1 MIFFRKFCSN
11 QNFHIYK
18 GNTNFDTGM
27 TSAVKN
33 SSKESPELLRS
44 LPVKRR
50 KAESGGAVFV
60 SGVNPT
66 DQNGVSE
73 CFHKVSTSMYVSLAP
88 VYTLNPVEGIKS
100 QHLDP
105 LIMSYFASAGGVVLA
120 HYNLRLYGQQPHSKD
135 VKSPAKTQEP
145 VIAKIMYDSPFAFL
159 WISVDLLVWKPV
171 AGDVVEGWINL
182 QSPSHIGLLIHD
194 TFNATIKRDVIPAE
208 WTFVP
213 NQEDQN
219 SEAENAT
226 AEGEEGSTVA
236 QAIDQFPKSLGY
248 WVDENGKKIDGKLKF
263 TVRHFNVSGRTVSV
277 QGTLL
282 APGTIREDLT
292 RYNAHKDIKD
302 QDVFDE
308 FSIPATIGTE
318 SKKNNKHITFDNEDS
333 QSKDETKSDE
343 VDSSNSSEYEDA
355 HESLDVD
362 KT

>member
-1 MIFFRKFCSN
+1 
-11 QNFHIYK
+11 
-18 GNTNFDTGM
+18 M

-33 SSKESPELLRS
+33 SSRESPELLRS

-50 KAESGGAVFV
+50 KAESGGCVFE

-88 VYTLNPVEGIKS
+88 VYTLNPIEGIKS

-105 LIMSYFASAGGVVLA
+105 LIMTYFASAGGVVLA
-120 HYNLRLYGQQPHSKD
+120 HYNLRLYGQQPHSKE
-135 VKSPAKTQEP
+135 VRSPDKTQEP

-171 AGDVVEGWINL
+171 VGDVVEGWINL

-219 SEAENAT
+219 GETGNTPAED
-226 AEGEEGSTVA
+226 EEGSTVA

-282 APGTIREDLT
+282 APGAIREDLT
-292 RYNAHKDIKD
+292 RYNSHKDKKN
-302 QDVFDE
+302 QDAFDE

-318 SKKNNKHITFDNEDS
+318 SKKNNKHITFDNEES
-333 QSKDETKSDE
+333 HSTAQANTKADE
-343 VDSSNSSEYEDA
+343 VSSSDSSEYEDA